1 MINNSS
7 KLINIPNT
15 LSILRIIFTFVILWL
30 LNEFFY
36 GWAFALFLLTSSTD
50 LLDGYLA
57 RKFNQETSVG
67 ACLDSLADSIFNI
80 LLVVYFYNHRDVPS
94 YYLILLLLRNGLQF
108 IHSLI
113 KFGHAPKWMSSQ
125 TKRFKRWEPR
135 MVFFVLF
142 FLFLKVI
149 MGKVNGPVYNGIDQI
164 ILPYVLMPL
173 SALTNLIGSI
183 RFLVS
188 RFSENK

>member
-1 MINNSS
+1 M
-7 KLINIPNT
+7 INIPNT

-36 GWAFALFLLTSSTD
+36 DWAFALFLLTSMTD
-50 LLDGYLA
+50 LLDGHLA
-57 RKFNQETSVG
+57 RKLKQETSVG
-67 ACLDSLADSIFNI
+67 AWLDSLADNIFNI
-80 LLVVYFYNHRDVPS
+80 ALVVYFYNHRDVPS

-125 TKRFKRWEPR
+125 SKRFKRWEPG
-135 MVFFVLF
+135 MVFFVLL

-149 MGKVNGPVYNGIDQI
+149 MGKVSGPVYNGIDQI

-188 RFSENK
+188 RFSGNK